1 MSTVTQAQ
9 LALLDARLAD
19 YLKWQP
25 EFATLV
31 DRLLGIAGVRVVP
44 PGVPDP
50 HLEQLLGQGQLW
62 EGSAKLGRGIPGRC
76 HQNAVRLYQRNPVR
90 FRVVTGYALSADGL
104 WRQHSWGYDTAPQS
118 RRRTVE
124 TTERRVR
131 YYGVMLSAAEAE
143 AFVWCNA

>member
-1 MSTVTQAQ
+1 MTTATQAQ
-9 LALLDARLAD
+9 LAFLDARLAD

-25 EFATLV
+25 EFAALV
-31 DRLLGIAGVRVVP
+31 DRLLAIAGVRVVP

-62 EGSAKLGRGIPGRC
+62 EGLAKLVPGTPGRC
-76 HQNAVRLYQRNPVR
+76 HENAARLYQRNPAR

-104 WRQHSWGYDTAPQS
+104 WRQHSWGYDTASRS
-118 RRRTVE
+118 RRRIME
-124 TTERRVR
+124 TTERRLR
-131 YYGVMLSAAEAE
+131 YYGVLLSAAEAG